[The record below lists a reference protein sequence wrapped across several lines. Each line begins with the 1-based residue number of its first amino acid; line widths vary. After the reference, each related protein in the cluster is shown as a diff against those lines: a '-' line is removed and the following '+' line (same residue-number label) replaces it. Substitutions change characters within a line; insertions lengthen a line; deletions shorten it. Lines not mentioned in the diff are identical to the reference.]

1 MKINYQNGVLTSN
14 DGKDK
19 NAEIKV
25 KGGVFYSIAKRTFD
39 IVSSFL
45 MLVVFSPLIL
55 ILLLVKFLE
64 DGKNPVYTSV
74 RVGKGGKR
82 FKFHKIRSMVV
93 GAEDMK
99 DKLIVQGKNE
109 ADGPVFKMKDDPRIT
124 KFGRFLRRSSL
135 DEILQLWDI
144 LIGNLSVVG
153 PRSPLPEEVKKYTPY
168 EMHRLDVK
176 GGLLCLWQIQPNRH
190 SIKFDEWVKL
200 DIEYI
205 ENRSIWLDLKIIF
218 KGAVMVIFDHS
229 GD

>member
-93 GAEDMK
+93 
-99 DKLIVQGKNE
+99 
-109 ADGPVFKMKDDPRIT
+109 FKMKDDPRIT

-153 PRSPLPEEVKKYTPY
+153 PRSPLPKEVEKYTPY